1 MISPKIYL
9 ILPVYNYRNKIVK
22 ERFKS
27 VNLDGWDQTHNNI
40 IISKFTVNVNISKI
54 RIWM

>member
-9 ILPVYNYRNKIVK
+9 IKNLPVYNYRNKIVN

-40 IISKFTVNVNISKI
+40 IISKFTVNVNK
-54 RIWM
+54 